1 MHVTIPSALL
11 CAAVS
16 LQASGGKTSPTTK
29 TEHIRG
35 TIQSVDR
42 EALTVATSAGSVRVR
57 LSPSTAVTRVVRS
70 DRAQI
75 TDGSFLGITSVTNP
89 DGSQR
94 AVEVHVFPEAM
105 RGAGEGSYGWDWPG
119 DSRRSTMTNG
129 TAVASKMTNGTVAA
143 QSKMTNG
150 TVAAQSKMTNGTV
163 AAQSSGSSLTI
174 EYKSDAGGGSQTITI
189 PPGIPVVA
197 LEPGQSGD
205 LQPGVHVFVIA
216 TRSSE
221 GVLTADRVAAGKDGT
236 VPPM

>member
-16 LQASGGKTSPTTK
+16 LQASRGTTSPSTK
-29 TEHIRG
+29 AEHIRG

-42 EALTVATSAGSVRVR
+42 EALAVATSAGSVRVR
-57 LSPSTAVTRVVRS
+57 LSPSTPVTRVVRS

-75 TDGSFLGITSVTNP
+75 TEGSFLGITSVTDP

-129 TAVASKMTNGTVAA
+129 TAAASKMTNGTVAVSKMTNGTVAA
-143 QSKMTNG
+143 Q
-150 TVAAQSKMTNGTV
+150 A
-163 AAQSSGSSLTI
+163 SGSSLTI

-205 LQPGVHVFVIA
+205 LQRGVHVFVVA
-216 TRSSE
+216 TRSSD
-221 GVLTADRVAAGKDGT
+221 GVLTADRVVAGKDGA

>member
-16 LQASGGKTSPTTK
+16 LQASGGKTSPSTK
-29 TEHIRG
+29 PEHIRG

-42 EALTVATSAGSVRVR
+42 ETLTVATSAGSVRVR

-75 TDGSFLGITSVTNP
+75 TDGSFLGITSVTDP

-129 TAVASKMTNGTVAA
+129 TAVASKMTNGTVTA
-143 QSKMTNG
+143 Q
-150 TVAAQSKMTNGTV
+150 A
-163 AAQSSGSSLTI
+163 SGSSLTI
-174 EYKSDAGGGSQTITI
+174 EYKSDSGGGSQTITI

-205 LQPGVHVFVIA
+205 LQPGAHVFVVA

-221 GVLTADRVAAGKDGT
+221 GVLTADRVVAGKDGA

>member
-16 LQASGGKTSPTTK
+16 LQASGGKTSPTTT

-75 TDGSFLGITSVTNP
+75 TDGSFLGITSVTDP

-119 DSRRSTMTNG
+119 DSRHSTMTNG
-129 TAVASKMTNGTVAA
+129 TAVASRMTNGTVAA
-143 QSKMTNG
+143 Q
-150 TVAAQSKMTNGTV
+150 A
-163 AAQSSGSSLTI
+163 SGSSLTI

-205 LQPGVHVFVIA
+205 LQPGVHVFVVA

-221 GVLTADRVAAGKDGT
+221 GVLTADRVVAGKDGAA
-236 VPPM
+236 PPM

>member
-1 MHVTIPSALL
+1 MHVTVPSALL

-16 LQASGGKTSPTTK
+16 LQASGGKTSPSTK
-29 TEHIRG
+29 PEHIRG

-57 LSPSTAVTRVVRS
+57 LSPSTAVIRVVRS

-75 TDGSFLGITSVTNP
+75 TDGSFLGITSVTDP

-129 TAVASKMTNGTVAA
+129 TAVASKMTNGTVTA
-143 QSKMTNG
+143 Q
-150 TVAAQSKMTNGTV
+150 A
-163 AAQSSGSSLTI
+163 SGSSLTI
-174 EYKSDAGGGSQTITI
+174 EYKSDSGGGSQTITI

-205 LQPGVHVFVIA
+205 LQPGAHVFVVA

-221 GVLTADRVAAGKDGT
+221 GVLTADRVVAGKDGA

>member
-1 MHVTIPSALL
+1 LL

-16 LQASGGKTSPTTK
+16 LQASGGKTSPSTK
-29 TEHIRG
+29 PEHIRG
-35 TIQSVDR
+35 TILSVDR

-75 TDGSFLGITSVTNP
+75 TDGSFLGITSVTDP

-94 AVEVHVFPEAM
+94 AVEVHVFPEAR

-119 DSRRSTMTNG
+119 ESRRSTMTNG
-129 TAVASKMTNGTVAA
+129 TAVASKMTNGTVIA
-143 QSKMTNG
+143 Q
-150 TVAAQSKMTNGTV
+150 A
-163 AAQSSGSSLTI
+163 SGSSLTI
-174 EYKSDAGGGSQTITI
+174 EYKSDSGGGSQTITI

-197 LEPGQSGD
+197 LGPGQSGD
-205 LQPGVHVFVIA
+205 LQPGVHVFVVA

-221 GVLTADRVAAGKDGT
+221 GVLTADRVVAGKDGA

>member
-1 MHVTIPSALL
+1 MHVTVLPALL

-16 LQASGGKTSPTTK
+16 LQASGGNTSPSTK
-29 TEHIRG
+29 PEHIRG
-35 TIQSVDR
+35 TIQSMARD
-42 EALTVATSAGSVRVR
+42 ALTVATSAGSVRVR
-57 LSPSTAVTRVVRS
+57 LPPSTPVTRVVRS

-75 TDGSFLGITSVTNP
+75 TDGSFLGITSVTDP

-119 DSRRSTMTNG
+119 DSRSSKMTNG
-129 TAVASKMTNGTVAA
+129 TAVASRMTNGTVSARA
-143 QSKMTNG
+143 
-150 TVAAQSKMTNGTV
+150 
-163 AAQSSGSSLTI
+163 SGSSLTL
-174 EYKSDAGGGSQTITI
+174 EYRSDAGGGSQTITI

-205 LQPGVHVFVIA
+205 LQPGVHVFVVA

-221 GVLTADRVAAGKDGT
+221 GVLTADRVVAGKDGA

>member
-1 MHVTIPSALL
+1 MHIPSALL

-16 LQASGGKTSPTTK
+16 LQASGGTTSPSTK

-57 LSPSTAVTRVVRS
+57 LSPSTPVTRVVRS

-75 TDGSFLGITSVTNP
+75 TDGSFLGITSVTDP

-143 QSKMTNG
+143 QS
-150 TVAAQSKMTNGTV
+150 
-163 AAQSSGSSLTI
+163 SGSSLTI

-205 LQPGVHVFVIA
+205 LQRGVHVFVVA
-216 TRSSE
+216 TRSSD
-221 GVLTADRVAAGKDGT
+221 GVLTADRVVAGKDGA

>member
-1 MHVTIPSALL
+1 MHVTVLSASL

-16 LQASGGKTSPTTK
+16 PQASGGKTSPSTK
-29 TEHIRG
+29 PEHIRG

-57 LSPSTAVTRVVRS
+57 LAPSTPVTRAVRS

-75 TDGSFLGITSVTNP
+75 TDGSFLGITSVTDP

-129 TAVASKMTNGTVAA
+129 TAVASKMTNGTVSS
-143 QSKMTNG
+143 SKMTNG
-150 TVAAQSKMTNGTV
+150 TVAAQ
-163 AAQSSGSSLTI
+163 ASGSSLTI
-174 EYKSDAGGGSQTITI
+174 EYKSDAGGGSQTIAI

-197 LEPGQSGD
+197 LEPGQSAD
-205 LQPGVHVFVIA
+205 LQPGVHVFVVA

-221 GVLTADRVAAGKDGT
+221 GLLNADRVVAGKDGA

>member
-1 MHVTIPSALL
+1 MHVTVPSALL

-16 LQASGGKTSPTTK
+16 LQASGGKTSPSTK
-29 TEHIRG
+29 PEHIRG
-35 TIQSVDR
+35 TILSVDR

-75 TDGSFLGITSVTNP
+75 TDGSFLGITSVTDP

-119 DSRRSTMTNG
+119 ESRRSTMTNG
-129 TAVASKMTNGTVAA
+129 TAVASKMTNGTVIA
-143 QSKMTNG
+143 Q
-150 TVAAQSKMTNGTV
+150 A
-163 AAQSSGSSLTI
+163 SGSSLTI
-174 EYKSDAGGGSQTITI
+174 EYKSDSGGGSQTITI

-205 LQPGVHVFVIA
+205 LQPGVHVFVVA

-221 GVLTADRVAAGKDGT
+221 RVLTADRVVAGKDGA

>member
-1 MHVTIPSALL
+1 MHVPVPSALL
-11 CAAVS
+11 CAAVA
-16 LQASGGKTSPTTK
+16 LQASGGKTSPSTK
-29 TEHIRG
+29 PEHIRG

-57 LSPSTAVTRVVRS
+57 LSPSTAVIRVVRS

-75 TDGSFLGITSVTNP
+75 TDGSFLGITSVTDP

-119 DSRRSTMTNG
+119 ESRRSTMTNG
-129 TAVASKMTNGTVAA
+129 TAVASKMTNGTVTA
-143 QSKMTNG
+143 Q
-150 TVAAQSKMTNGTV
+150 A
-163 AAQSSGSSLTI
+163 SGSSLTI

-205 LQPGVHVFVIA
+205 LQRGVHVFVVA
-216 TRSSE
+216 TRSSD
-221 GVLTADRVAAGKDGT
+221 GVLTADRVVAGKDGA

>member
-1 MHVTIPSALL
+1 MQKLIHLQTFPRRVHILSASI

-16 LQASGGKTSPTTK
+16 LQASGSKASPSTK
-29 TEHIRG
+29 QEHIRG
-35 TIQSVDR
+35 VIQSVDR
-42 EALTVATSAGSVRVR
+42 ESLTVATSAGSVRVR
-57 LSPSTAVTRVVRS
+57 LVQSTPVIRVVRS
-70 DRAQI
+70 DRAKI

-119 DSRRSTMTNG
+119 DSRGSKMTNG
-129 TAVASKMTNGTVAA
+129 TAVASKMSNGTASR
-143 QSKMTNG
+143 SKMTNG
-150 TVAAQSKMTNGTV
+150 TVTAKA
-163 AAQSSGSSLTI
+163 SGSSLTLQ
-174 EYKSDAGGGSQTITI
+174 YKSDSAGGSQTITI

-197 LEPGQSGD
+197 LEPGQSAD
-205 LQPGVHVFVIA
+205 LQPGVHVFVVA

-221 GVLTADRVAAGKDGT
+221 GVLTADRVLAGKDGA

>member
-1 MHVTIPSALL
+1 MHVTVLPALL

-16 LQASGGKTSPTTK
+16 LQASGGKTSPSTK
-29 TEHIRG
+29 PEHIRG
-35 TIQSVDR
+35 TIQSVARD
-42 EALTVATSAGSVRVR
+42 ALTVATSAGSVRVR
-57 LSPSTAVTRVVRS
+57 LPPSTPVTSVVRS

-75 TDGSFLGITSVTNP
+75 TDGSFLGITSVTDP

-143 QSKMTNG
+143 QS
-150 TVAAQSKMTNGTV
+150 
-163 AAQSSGSSLTI
+163 SGSSLTI

-197 LEPGQSGD
+197 LEPGQSAD
-205 LQPGVHVFVIA
+205 LQPGVHVFVVA

-221 GVLTADRVAAGKDGT
+221 GLLNADRVVAGKDGA

>member
-42 EALTVATSAGSVRVR
+42 ESLTVATSAGSVRVR
-57 LSPSTAVTRVVRS
+57 LVQSTPVIRVVRS
-70 DRAQI
+70 DRAKI

-119 DSRRSTMTNG
+119 DSRR
-129 TAVASKMTNGTVAA
+129 
-143 QSKMTNG
+143 
-150 TVAAQSKMTNGTV
+150 SKMTNGTV

-221 GVLTADRVAAGKDGT
+221 GVLTADRVLAGKDGA

>member
-1 MHVTIPSALL
+1 MHVTVPSALL

-16 LQASGGKTSPTTK
+16 LQASGGKTSPSTK
-29 TEHIRG
+29 PEHIRG
-35 TIQSVDR
+35 TILSVDR

-75 TDGSFLGITSVTNP
+75 TDGSFLGITSVTDP

-119 DSRRSTMTNG
+119 ESRRSTMTNG
-129 TAVASKMTNGTVAA
+129 TAVASKMTNGTVIA
-143 QSKMTNG
+143 Q
-150 TVAAQSKMTNGTV
+150 A
-163 AAQSSGSSLTI
+163 SGSSLTI
-174 EYKSDAGGGSQTITI
+174 EYKSDSGGGSQTITI

-205 LQPGVHVFVIA
+205 LQPGVHVFVVA

-221 GVLTADRVAAGKDGT
+221 GVLTADRVVAGKDGA

>member
-1 MHVTIPSALL
+1 MHVTVLPALL

-16 LQASGGKTSPTTK
+16 LQASGGNASPSTK
-29 TEHIRG
+29 PEHIRG
-35 TIQSVDR
+35 TIQSVARD
-42 EALTVATSAGSVRVR
+42 ALTVATSAGSVRVR
-57 LSPSTAVTRVVRS
+57 LPPSTPVTRVVRS
-70 DRAQI
+70 DRAQS
-75 TDGSFLGITSVTNP
+75 TDGSFLGITSVTDP

-119 DSRRSTMTNG
+119 DSRRSKMTNG
-129 TAVASKMTNGTVAA
+129 TAVGSKMTNGTVAA
-143 QSKMTNG
+143 Q
-150 TVAAQSKMTNGTV
+150 A
-163 AAQSSGSSLTI
+163 SGSSLTI

-205 LQPGVHVFVIA
+205 LQRGVHVFVVA

-221 GVLTADRVAAGKDGT
+221 GVLTADRVVAGKDGA

>member
-1 MHVTIPSALL
+1 MHVTVLPALL

-16 LQASGGKTSPTTK
+16 LQASGGKTSPSTK
-29 TEHIRG
+29 PEHIRV
-35 TIQSVDR
+35 TIQSVARD
-42 EALTVATSAGSVRVR
+42 ALTVATSAGSVRVR
-57 LSPSTAVTRVVRS
+57 LPPSTPVTRVVRS

-75 TDGSFLGITSVTNP
+75 TDGSFLGITSVTDP

-119 DSRRSTMTNG
+119 DSRSSKMTNG
-129 TAVASKMTNGTVAA
+129 TAVASRMTNGTVSARA
-143 QSKMTNG
+143 
-150 TVAAQSKMTNGTV
+150 
-163 AAQSSGSSLTI
+163 SGSSLTL
-174 EYKSDAGGGSQTITI
+174 EYRSDAGGGSQTITI

-205 LQPGVHVFVIA
+205 LQPGVHVFVVA

-221 GVLTADRVAAGKDGT
+221 GVLTADRVVAGKDGA

>member
-1 MHVTIPSALL
+1 LL

-16 LQASGGKTSPTTK
+16 LQASGGKTSPSTK
-29 TEHIRG
+29 PEHIRG
-35 TIQSVDR
+35 TILSVDR

-75 TDGSFLGITSVTNP
+75 TDGSFLGITSVTDP

-119 DSRRSTMTNG
+119 ESRRSTMTNG
-129 TAVASKMTNGTVAA
+129 TAVASKMTNGTVTA
-143 QSKMTNG
+143 Q
-150 TVAAQSKMTNGTV
+150 A
-163 AAQSSGSSLTI
+163 SGSSLTI
-174 EYKSDAGGGSQTITI
+174 EYKSDSGGGSQTITI

-205 LQPGVHVFVIA
+205 LQPGAHVFVVA

-221 GVLTADRVAAGKDGT
+221 GVLTADRVVAGKDGA

>member
-1 MHVTIPSALL
+1 MHVTVPSALL

-16 LQASGGKTSPTTK
+16 LQASGGKASPSTK
-29 TEHIRG
+29 PEHIRG

-75 TDGSFLGITSVTNP
+75 TDGSFLGITSVTDP

-119 DSRRSTMTNG
+119 ESRRSTMTNG
-129 TAVASKMTNGTVAA
+129 TAVASKMTNGTVTA
-143 QSKMTNG
+143 Q
-150 TVAAQSKMTNGTV
+150 A
-163 AAQSSGSSLTI
+163 SGSSLTI

-205 LQPGVHVFVIA
+205 LQPGVHVFVVA
-216 TRSSE
+216 TRSSD
-221 GVLTADRVAAGKDGT
+221 GVLTADRVVAGKDGA